1 MNGWGT
7 ALSRRSAWVF
17 RERRG
22 QRGGGT
28 GGPRAKEGSERGGS
42 DAYLALGPAPGPD
55 DTSEGS
61 SDESAD
67 DGPAPAIVSVVLV
80 VVILGFSFEPGVLL
94 PRPAAVPMLLL
105 QIVTCLPATRRLRGS
120 WTLAA
125 QILLAPWSGLPGF
138 LGASVLL
145 VVEQRVR
152 WALFAVVVLTG
163 GLLAPGDGG
172 LHSVLNGMGNALA
185 HGLILYALTRLTDL
199 YTELRATRHALA
211 RARVVAEREHA
222 GRMLEAALGTALAEI
237 IRLAGQG
244 TRAAAEL
251 TAVARVA
258 AERVRA
264 APPPRSADVAD
275 VPARAL
281 TPRLAWP
288 IVVATHL
295 EYLVVG
301 AAFLLDDGV
310 TGVRFGVYS
319 AALAT
324 VVGLQAYHSLPRA
337 PGVRPRFAAWTLGV
351 QLALA
356 LGVLAAP
363 DGPYPQL
370 VAFAAASV
378 LIVLPGRVARP
389 TAAALTTLVAVTA
402 LVRTDGPGARGTAL
416 LVLDV
421 VLIAVVFYGL
431 ALLTA
436 LVHQVREARGALAA
450 LAVARERRRIA
461 RDVHDLLG
469 YGLSGIALKGELAI
483 RDPDPE
489 RAAGHLADA
498 AALAGRAL
506 SDLRDIPGDGTRLDL
521 HEELNSAD
529 ELLGAAGVRL
539 RVHGEL
545 DSRDGAEALFA
556 TVLREA
562 VTNVLRHAPGARW
575 CEVRFGSGTL
585 RVSNDGRA
593 PGPPVREESAAGGGG
608 GNGLRNLRERA
619 EAVGGVL
626 EATPTLDGQSDGSGC
641 GYVLTIR
648 LESASASRPTP
659 VSALVSTPVSTPGSA
674 AGSAADSAPVS
685 ASMSTRVTATE

>member
-1 MNGWGT
+1 MNGWGKVCP
-7 ALSRRSAWVF
+7 RRPA
-17 RERRG
+17 REFG
-22 QRGGGT
+22 
-28 GGPRAKEGSERGGS
+28 E
-42 DAYLALGPAPGPD
+42 D
-55 DTSEGS
+55 GS
-61 SDESAD
+61 SGASD
-67 DGPAPAIVSVVLV
+67 DGPAPAIVSAVLV
-80 VVILGFSFEPGVLL
+80 VVVLGFSFEPGVLL

-105 QIVTCLPATRRLRGS
+105 QLVTCLPSTRRLRGA

-145 VVEQRVR
+145 IVEQRVR
-152 WALFAVVVLTG
+152 WVLFAVVVLTG

-172 LHSVLNGMGNALA
+172 LHSVLNGIGNALA
-185 HGLILYALTRLTDL
+185 HGLIIYALTRLTDL

-211 RARVVAEREHA
+211 RGRVAAEREHA
-222 GRMLEAALGTALAEI
+222 GRMLEAALGTALAEV
-237 IRLAGQG
+237 IRLAGRG

-251 TAVARVA
+251 TAVARA
-258 AERVRA
+258 SAERVRA
-264 APPPRSADVAD
+264 APPPASADVED

-310 TGVRFGVYS
+310 TGMRFGGYA

-337 PGVRPRFAAWTLGV
+337 PGVRPRFAAWTLGA

-356 LGVLAAP
+356 LALLAAP

-378 LIVLPGRVARP
+378 LIVLPGRVAWP
-389 TAAALTTLVAVTA
+389 TAAALTALVAVTA
-402 LVRTDGPGARGTAL
+402 LLRTDGPGARGTVL

-421 VLIAVVFYGL
+421 VVIAVVFYGL
-431 ALLTA
+431 ALLTT
-436 LVHQVREARGALAA
+436 LVHQVREARGALAS

-469 YGLSGIALKGELAI
+469 YGLSGIALKGELAV

-506 SDLRDIPGDGTRLDL
+506 ADLRAIPGDGARLDL
-521 HEELNSAD
+521 HEEVSSAD
-529 ELLGAAGVRL
+529 EVLGAAGVRL

-585 RVSNDGRA
+585 RVTNDGRA
-593 PGPPVREESAAGGGG
+593 PGFPVREEGAAGGGG
-608 GNGLRNLRERA
+608 GNGLRNLRERV

-626 EATPTLDGQSDGSGC
+626 EAAPTADGRGDGSGRGC
-641 GYVLTIR
+641 GYTLTVR
-648 LESASASRPTP
+648 LESAAASRPTP
-659 VSALVSTPVSTPGSA
+659 AAAPV
-674 AGSAADSAPVS
+674 SAPVS
-685 ASMSTRVTATE
+685 PPGPATGSATVSAPAPSRGAATE